1 MPLTWDEVEAGATI
15 DDFTLFNAPARVREV
30 GDLFGPLL
38 VDDGRIQ
45 LEDHL

>member
-1 MPLTWDEVEAGATI
+1 MPVTWDEVEAGARI
-15 DDFTLFNAPARVREV
+15 EDFTVFNAPGRVREV

-38 VDDGRIQ
+38 IDEGRIQ